1 MTDDVTREGFAG
13 RQAREESLVIRKRE
27 KREDRTK
34 IEMRRLKRR
43 MMLTPLGKNIALI
56 CICFLF
62 IHCGYSLRGTGSFL
76 PSHIKKV
83 QIPLFKNL
91 TTRYELDKKLTQGV
105 IDEFVSRGKVEI
117 TSDADTADA
126 VLSGEIASFSASPT
140 GFSSQGSADHYTIS
154 IVVRVVLTD
163 SKNQNIIYSNPS
175 YAFNEDYEVPQG
187 KDFESVE
194 TEAIKKIAAKF
205 ARNLVVAILE
215 GF

>member
-1 MTDDVTREGFAG
+1 MTEDVTREGFAERLG
-13 RQAREESLVIRKRE
+13 HEEGIIIKTWEERADMPKYGMFYRKRSVTVTHFE
-27 KREDRTK
+27 
-34 IEMRRLKRR
+34 
-43 MMLTPLGKNIALI
+43 KNIALI
-56 CICFLF
+56 CICLLF
-62 IHCGYSLRGTGSFL
+62 VHCGYSLRGTGSFL
-76 PSHIKKV
+76 PSHIKKI

-117 TSDADTADA
+117 TSDVNAADA

-154 IVVRVVLTD
+154 IVVRVVLMD
-163 SKNQNIIYSNPS
+163 SKNQKVIYSNPS
-175 YAFNEDYEVPQG
+175 YAFNEDYQVPQG